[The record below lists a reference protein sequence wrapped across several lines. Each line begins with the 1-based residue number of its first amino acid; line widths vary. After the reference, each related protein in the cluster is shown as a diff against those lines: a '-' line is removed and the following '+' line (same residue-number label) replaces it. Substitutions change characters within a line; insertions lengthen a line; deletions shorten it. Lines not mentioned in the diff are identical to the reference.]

1 MTHQSPSPLAADQ
14 TFRVWPM
21 LAAVI
26 SGVAAGTA
34 AGMWLA
40 SVAGWSSSDGGI
52 GGVVPG
58 VQAGLVWVLASA
70 MGVLVLLLLSGR
82 QASRLGV
89 AVMAGSV
96 VRMLAALTMGLFAF
110 LAFKPEG
117 RTFWACFLL
126 AGLCCLVCETAWA
139 VRQLRGTQ
147 RQV

>member
-26 SGVAAGTA
+26 SGVVAGTL
-34 AGMWLA
+34 AGLGVSSM
-40 SVAGWSSSDGGI
+40 AGWTAADGT

-58 VQAGLVWVLASA
+58 VQAGLVWTLATA

-82 QASRLGV
+82 QSSRLGV

-117 RTFWACFLL
+117 KTFWACFLL

-139 VRQLRGTQ
+139 VRQLRGAQ
-147 RQV
+147 RRV